1 MQPGDSNHV
10 IFPPHRPA
18 PRASFV
24 RFERQEIEQSISAR
38 FERQVDAYPERVA
51 MVWEEATWTYEALDR
66 AANRIAHSLPKASG
80 PGDRP
85 VVLLIEQGAP
95 LVATI
100 LGILKAG
107 RPYVPLET
115 THQPGYVAGV
125 VKESGACLILTEA
138 AGAHLVAESASAAD
152 TIRIDRILA
161 GGGANTRLDIAVP
174 PDAPAYI
181 YYTSGSTGRPKGV
194 IDTHRNVLHNVMR
207 YTNSL
212 GIDRDDRLTLLQS
225 PSFSGA
231 VSSLFGALLN
241 GAAVFPC
248 DVRRMG
254 ATELGAWLVRQRITI
269 YHSVPAL
276 FRHAAAGAPAF
287 PDIRLVR
294 LEGDQMSRRDWVVF
308 HRRFP
313 AGCVLVNG
321 LGATE
326 CGLVRQ
332 YFIDSAM
339 PPAEGMVP
347 VGYPVEDMEV
357 EIVDEL
363 GRPVE
368 AEQVGTI
375 AVRSRY
381 LAIGYC
387 GRPDLTARAFAEDP
401 RDPDRR
407 TYRTG
412 DLGRFRSDHCLELL
426 GRSDTRR
433 KIRGHWVDLAEVEAA
448 LLGAPG
454 VREAAARVSED
465 LLGNARL
472 VVYIVPEEP
481 EPPSETVLRDYLSPR
496 LNPVA
501 LPSAFVMLVRLPL
514 TEHGKLDRDA
524 LPAAVL
530 PIAASGTELPGPE
543 LAYLRDCAATVLD
556 VAASAVADDQP
567 LIAQGVDS
575 LGALKMAHKI
585 RTDLGLSISVATI
598 IEAPSLD
605 ALAATIALTPVAP
618 TDAPPRSS
626 TSHRGAGQPPTAPA
640 G

>member
-1 MQPGDSNHV
+1 MIS
-10 IFPPHRPA
+10 PPHRPA

-24 RFERQEIEQSISAR
+24 RFERQEIEQSIPAR
-38 FERQVDAYPERVA
+38 FERQVDAHPEHVA

-66 AANRIAHSLPKASG
+66 AANRIAHSLPNPSG

-85 VVLLIEQGAP
+85 VVLLIEQGAA
-95 LVATI
+95 LVAAI
-100 LGILKAG
+100 LAVLKTG
-107 RPYVPLET
+107 RLYVPLET
-115 THQPGYVAGV
+115 KHQPGYVAGV
-125 VKESGACLILTEA
+125 VKESGAGLILTDA
-138 AGAHLVAESASAAD
+138 AGALLVAESTSAAD

-161 GGGANTRLDIAVP
+161 GGGVDTRPDIAVA

-212 GIDRDDRLTLLQS
+212 SIDRNDRLTLLQS

-241 GAAVFPC
+241 GAAVCPF

-276 FRHAAAGAPAF
+276 FRYAATGAPAF

-332 YFIDSAM
+332 FYIDSAT

-347 VGYPVEDMEV
+347 VGYPVEDMDVEV
-357 EIVDEL
+357 VDES
-363 GRPVE
+363 GRSVE
-368 AEQVGTI
+368 VGQVGTI

-381 LAIGYC
+381 LAIGYR
-387 GRPDLTARAFAEDP
+387 GRPDLTARAFAEDLG
-401 RDPDRR
+401 DPGMR

-412 DLGRFRSDHCLELL
+412 DLGRFHPDKCLELL

-454 VREAAARVSED
+454 VREAAARVSKD
-465 LLGNARL
+465 PLGNARL
-472 VVYIVPEEP
+472 VAYIVPEEP
-481 EPPSETVLRDYLSPR
+481 EPPSETVLRDHLSLR

-501 LPSAFVMLVRLPL
+501 LPSAFVVLVRLPL
-514 TEHGKLDRDA
+514 TEHGKLDREA
-524 LPAAVL
+524 LPASVR
-530 PIAASGTELPGPE
+530 PIPARGTEMPGPD
-543 LAYLRDCAATVLD
+543 LAYLRECVATVLD
-556 VAASAVADDQP
+556 VPASAVADDQP
-567 LIAQGVDS
+567 VIALAVDS
-575 LGALKMAHKI
+575 LGALKMAHQI
-585 RTDLGLSISVATI
+585 HTDLGLSISVATI
-598 IEAPSLD
+598 IDAPSLR
-605 ALAATIALTPVAP
+605 ALAAIIALTPAAP
-618 TDAPPRSS
+618 PDAPPRSS
-626 TSHRGAGQPPTAPA
+626 TSHRGAQKPPARPT